1 MERVKDYE
9 EERVKE
15 VKGKGAKDFKDCYV
29 LSARRSIPGSILWDS
44 SLQSTFK
51 GGSAINCFCPPPNW
65 RWLCKCPGS
74 VFVQNLLKPRIAES

>member
-29 LSARRSIPGSILWDS
+29 LSARRSIPGSIYGIVTYKVPS
-44 SLQSTFK
+44 RVGQ
-51 GGSAINCFCPPPNW
+51 
-65 RWLCKCPGS
+65 
-74 VFVQNLLKPRIAES
+74 